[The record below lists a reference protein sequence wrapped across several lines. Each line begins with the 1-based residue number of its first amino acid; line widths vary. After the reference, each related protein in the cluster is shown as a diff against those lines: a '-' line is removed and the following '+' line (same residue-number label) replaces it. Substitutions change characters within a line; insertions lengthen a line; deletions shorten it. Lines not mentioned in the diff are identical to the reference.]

1 MTPSLLASLIISQLI
16 VCWIAWTILHPGKR
30 TASLSPTNISDLA
43 RMLAE
48 TSIAHRDA
56 YELAR
61 ELADAKQ
68 ELLIEWDALLEEND
82 RLRRESQQ
90 ELETVRRFLAEFDE
104 QENAGLLRINS
115 QHATFWPALAALRSL
130 VEPQT
135 GGGS

>member
-1 MTPSLLASLIISQLI
+1 MTTSLLASLIISQLI
-16 VCWIAWTILHPGKR
+16 LCWIAWTILHPSKR
-30 TASLSPTNISDLA
+30 TASQFPNDIGDIA

-68 ELLIEWDALLEEND
+68 ELLIERDAMLEEND

-90 ELETVRRFLAEFDE
+90 EHEIVRRFLVEFDALIGWFPNHQPKPSFLSALGE
-104 QENAGLLRINS
+104 LRAI
-115 QHATFWPALAALRSL
+115 

>member
-16 VCWIAWTILHPGKR
+16 LCWIAWTILHPSKR
-30 TASLSPTNISDLA
+30 TASQSPANISDLA

-68 ELLIEWDALLEEND
+68 ELLIERDALLEENG
-82 RLRRESQQ
+82 RLRRESEQQ
-90 ELETVRRFLAEFDE
+90 LETVRRFLAEFDAAEGE
-104 QENAGLLRINS
+104 QRLSADMSL
-115 QHATFWPALAALRSL
+115 WDALSALRSL
-130 VEPQT
+130 VEPQE
-135 GGGS
+135 GGGNG